1 MPTHMHTHTHTHLKN
16 NLPYLII
23 SQLWTIPSCVDK
35 TKVSKTNPWIKVKA
49 SPSPIARRE
58 EAMEKGK
65 DLKEKGKK
73 SSL

>member
-1 MPTHMHTHTHTHLKN
+1 
-16 NLPYLII
+16 LII

-35 TKVSKTNPWIKVKA
+35 TKVSKTNPWIKVIA
-49 SPSPIARRE
+49 GPSPIAVRE